1 MVPLPYQRELVCTTA
16 LESYAGG
23 CLATGG
29 AMDAE
34 LVLSEVLD
42 KERYPWTPTLGVGR
56 GADILTV

>member
-1 MVPLPYQRELVCTTA
+1 VCTSA

-23 CLATGG
+23 YIATGG

-42 KERYPWTPTLGVGR
+42 KERYPWTSTLGVGQ
-56 GADILTV
+56 GADILTM